1 MAKSTPRGG
10 ARGAQPARAAAK
22 SKKPATVEVEVVEDA
37 PGMGIDA
44 GLAVFTTV
52 ALVAALVLMDMLHGH
67 LNQSGFLF
75 KQ

>member
-10 ARGAQPARAAAK
+10 ARGGQPARAAAK
-22 SKKPATVEVEVVEDA
+22 SKKPSTVEVDVVEEA

-52 ALVAALVLMDMLHGH
+52 VLVAALVLVDMLHGH
-67 LNQSGFLF
+67 LNQGGFIF